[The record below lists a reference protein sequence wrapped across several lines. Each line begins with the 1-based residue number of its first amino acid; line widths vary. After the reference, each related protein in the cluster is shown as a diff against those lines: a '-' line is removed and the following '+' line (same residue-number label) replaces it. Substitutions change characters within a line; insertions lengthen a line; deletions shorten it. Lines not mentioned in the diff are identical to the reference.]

1 MCSNTLPAHYNA
13 GLISAVTG
21 CPYNDV
27 DSDGIPDEDADGNI
41 IDRCN
46 NTYDDLT
53 VDEDGCADCDYLEN
67 EYELADMIYD
77 LENSC
82 ETDEGTGVETC
93 TDELADYKASLDE
106 HRTFMEEAIAASP
119 DAKWKIV
126 MWHYSCYSAGMHS
139 TDDELEV
146 LRYKFTPVLEEL
158 DIDVVL
164 MGHDHVYTRTFQM
177 QGNLPQAEQ
186 TVTDDGMVVNPT
198 GVLYLTASSSSGS
211 KFYTLNCNIGDGSS
225 DSAAYYDYADSWYDQ
240 IRTFT
245 HFTIDGDSLDLKT
258 YTYTLGDTVGS
269 YDTVLI
275 DEYAILSDPSY
286 QPATDDDDTSG
297 TPDPS
302 DSDMCFISSAS
313 STSFQNVVFACLA
326 LMGLVGAFRLAPK
339 KKSNRQR

>member
-1 MCSNTLPAHYNA
+1 MCSNTLQAHYDA

-21 CPYNDV
+21 CPYDDV
-27 DSDGIPDEDADGNI
+27 DSDGIPDVDADGET

-53 VDEDGCADCDYLEN
+53 VDEYGCADCDYLEN

-82 ETDEGTGVETC
+82 ETDEDTDVETC
-93 TDELADYKASLDE
+93 TDTLADYKASLDE
-106 HRTFMEEAIAASP
+106 HRAFMEAAIEANP

-177 QGNLPQAEQ
+177 QGNLPQTDQ
-186 TVTDDGMVVNPT
+186 TVTDDGVVVNPT
-198 GVLYLTASSSSGS
+198 GVAYLTASSSSGS
-211 KFYTLNCNIGDGSS
+211 KFYTLNCNIEDASS
-225 DSAAYYDYADSWYDQ
+225 DSAVYYNYADSWYDQ

-245 HFTIDGDSLDLKT
+245 YFTINGDSLDLKT

-286 QPATDDDDTSG
+286 QPATDDDTSG
-297 TPDPS
+297 TPNPD
-302 DSDMCFISSAS
+302 DGGTCFISSAS
-313 STSFQNVVFACLA
+313 STPVMNVSFACLA
-326 LMGLVGAFRLAPK
+326 LAAIIWAFRLAPK
-339 KKSNRQR
+339 KKSHR